1 MEKVKTF
8 WWPLKVKN
16 IGQYFPNELDMNP
29 VPSSSFS
36 KRQMLYICMKQDG
49 VDKYIQYLK
58 THRKEGNTRVEK
70 IVVNSKFFLVGIL
83 ELSSSSSTSSS
94 GIYKMCA
101 KRIFFHS
108 YKHEK

>member
-1 MEKVKTF
+1 MKKVKTF

-29 VPSSSFS
+29 IPSSFT
-36 KRQMLYICMKQDG
+36 KRQMQYICMKQDG
-49 VDKYIQYLK
+49 VDKYIQQYLK

-94 GIYKMCA
+94 DIYKMCA